1 MSYFKKNTFVDVGLS
16 INPNYDEEIK
26 QGDVVFLT
34 SSVFNFN
41 NCFGVF
47 DTEAERRYTATVFIT
62 EADNSGYRHG
72 SHQTGGDYAFAVGKV
87 VDIRDFE

>member
-1 MSYFKKNTFVDVGLS
+1 MSYFKENTFVETGLA
-16 INPNYDEEIK
+16 INPNYNEEIK
-26 QGDVVFLT
+26 AGDVVFLT
-34 SSVFNFN
+34 SSVFGYN

-62 EADNSGYRHG
+62 EADNSEYRHG
-72 SHQTGGDYAFAVGKV
+72 SHQTGGDYAFAVGRV

>member
-1 MSYFKKNTFVDVGLS
+1 MSYFKKNTFIQTGLS

-26 QGDVVFLT
+26 NGDVVFLT
-34 SSVFNFN
+34 SSVFSYN

-47 DTEAERRYTATVFIT
+47 DTEAERRYTATVFLT
-62 EADNSGYRHG
+62 DVDNSGYRHG

>member
-1 MSYFKKNTFVDVGLS
+1 MSYFKKNSFVETGLS
-16 INPNYDEEIK
+16 INPNYNEEIK
-26 QGDVVFLT
+26 EGDVVFLT
-34 SSVFNFN
+34 SSVFGFN

-62 EADNSGYRHG
+62 EADNSEYRHG

>member
-1 MSYFKKNTFVDVGLS
+1 MTYFKENTFINVGLS
-16 INPNYDEEIK
+16 VNPKYDEEIK
-26 QGDVVFLT
+26 EGDVVFLT

-47 DTEAERRYTATVFIT
+47 DTEAERKYTATVFIT

-72 SHQTGGDYAFAVGKV
+72 SHQTGGDYAFAIGKV
-87 VDIRDFE
+87 VNIRDFE